1 MAGLP
6 QSAGAEALSPSTRSL
21 AEVLA
26 ERLDLAVG
34 HTRLELEYEDGRLLR
49 IHRHE
54 KIAVTALGRFDRQEA
69 G

>member
-1 MAGLP
+1 MDGSP
-6 QSAGAEALSPSTRSL
+6 QPTEAEALAPPTRSL

-34 HTRLELEYEDGRLLR
+34 HTRLELEFEDGRLLR

-54 KIAVTALGRFDRQEA
+54 KIAATALGRFDRTE
-69 G
+69 GM